1 MQEFFL
7 STILSEGWNMTG
19 IGHLGWH
26 LKIINICLW
35 LLLTEE
41 EVANCWKWKIAWS
54 GCHLMKNSLYVGSK
68 VCRSRHLGSMVLVS
82 LMILTRDHKSVFL
95 LPAGN
100 DMCLSTM
107 WLSMWGLC
115 VWMEFLGIKE
125 GPGQQLVWHIN
136 LIVQQY

>member
-41 EVANCWKWKIAWS
+41 EFANCWKWEIAWS

-82 LMILTRDHKSVFL
+82 FWFWQEITNLYFSCPQEMVCAYQPCDFQCEDCVFEWNSWEL
-95 LPAGN
+95 KKAQASN
-100 DMCLSTM
+100 WSDIST
-107 WLSMWGLC
+107 
-115 VWMEFLGIKE
+115 
-125 GPGQQLVWHIN
+125 
-136 LIVQQY
+136 